1 MLDPHCLF
9 IYSLYNRVSSFSTL
23 TASPAQQTLKQPY
36 NHTPKNTHKMN
47 LLPILPLILPFLP
60 STTAAP
66 VTTPFNLVTFSPNTA
81 HNNLYLSTQSTGPLN
96 SNPVFRDPANAATFS
111 LANTTVHYEA
121 PNKAPW
127 ALALVNGDVV
137 QGNVEV
143 SVSPSAA
150 SAVSTGFEIAEDGL
164 LGVDSSRWGGWLG
177 KSFYSFLLAS

>member
-1 MLDPHCLF
+1 
-9 IYSLYNRVSSFSTL
+9 
-23 TASPAQQTLKQPY
+23 
-36 NHTPKNTHKMN
+36 MN
-47 LLPILPLILPFLP
+47 LLPILPLILPFFP

-81 HNNLYLSTQSTGPLN
+81 HDNLYLSTQSTGPLN

-150 SAVSTGFEIAEDGL
+150 SAVSTGFEIAEDGR
-164 LGVDSSRWGGWLG
+164 LGVDSSRWGGWLVCPG
-177 KSFYSFLLAS
+177 QGTSLLELFYQDTTAGSVVPNGCDQVQLNAVFKSS